1 MIITG
6 KKGTNTIRTNKYV
19 SKVAPAKFP
28 QLSLMS
34 ILTMLHEHG
43 KQDIKIGYAYELS
56 LIPES
61 EDKLQNTKATS
72 VHTL

>member
-6 KKGTNTIRTNKYV
+6 KKGTNTIRTNKYA

-28 QLSLMS
+28 QLS